1 MNDYSKFNP
10 RVYLQIKTI
19 VAMAIMLAAI
29 IIFFSAFRG
38 KNKFT
43 GSDQKYFEINKD
55 STQSVQAFIKVYRV
69 LLSSRCMNCHPAGD
83 APLQGEDSHI
93 HTMSVVRGTDG
104 KGVYAL
110 KCSNCHQP
118 VNIPGLHMPPG
129 NPKWQLPPEDMK
141 MAFQGRTP
149 RQLALQIMNYNLN
162 GHKTK
167 EQLIEHVRDTLI
179 KAAWNM
185 GEGRLPPPMS
195 YSAFVSAWDTWIKK
209 GGYAPK
215 Q

>member
-1 MNDYSKFNP
+1 
-10 RVYLQIKTI
+10 
-19 VAMAIMLAAI
+19 
-29 IIFFSAFRG
+29 
-38 KNKFT
+38 
-43 GSDQKYFEINKD
+43 
-55 STQSVQAFIKVYRV
+55 
-69 LLSSRCMNCHPAGD
+69 
-83 APLQGEDSHI
+83 
-93 HTMSVVRGTDG
+93 
-104 KGVYAL
+104 
-110 KCSNCHQP
+110 
-118 VNIPGLHMPPG
+118 
-129 NPKWQLPPEDMK
+129 